1 MLAPMTASDPVT
13 QGPLKRTAA
22 TRHGMGQGTPGA
34 PVDME
39 NREELIY
46 TLGKAAELEHLI
58 ICQYL
63 YAAFSL
69 KRTADEGIPAEL
81 EPVLK
86 GWSHQLL
93 EIGVSRRCSTWR

>member
-1 MLAPMTASDPVT
+1 MTASHPT
-13 QGPLKRTAA
+13 AQGPLKLHLRHSPWIKRQAA
-22 TRHGMGQGTPGA
+22 PGA
-34 PVDME
+34 PVDIE
-39 NREELIY
+39 LREELIY

-81 EPVLK
+81 EPV
-86 GWSHQLL
+86 
-93 EIGVSRRCSTWR
+93 